1 MLKANIMLECIEL
14 LEGRSHDDDEEQA
27 AAAAASPK
35 REAATEEGLLCLTR
49 LIATAGQRLEA
60 ENEDVRARIDQV
72 TCAQHVAC
80 AQYVTCLQCGML
92 VCWPRRCVRHCSVS
106 LAPAVL

>member
-27 AAAAASPK
+27 AAAGASPK

-72 TCAQHVAC
+72 TYAQHVVC
-80 AQYVTCLQCGML
+80 VQYVTYLQCGML
-92 VCWPRRCVRHCSVS
+92 VCWPRRCMRYCSVS
-106 LAPAVL
+106 LVPAVL

>member
-72 TCAQHVAC
+72 TYAQHV
-80 AQYVTCLQCGML
+80 TCVYKM
-92 VCWPRRCVRHCSVS
+92 
-106 LAPAVL
+106 